1 MDYDAN
7 TLIIGLGGLG
17 GRVLRDVRKR
27 MFEEG
32 LMGAKATQPLPVGF
46 LYVDASDELMYPND
60 PQWWTP
66 DGQDAQ
72 ISLSE
77 FLHINYNG
85 GERIAK
91 NLNYFPQLKEFA
103 EHCQDLAFCQPN
115 CGAMQNRRCG
125 RILFASNVTAFRN
138 AVTAKAGDLKSM
150 THCYGLHRVFIVA
163 SLSGG
168 TGSGTIVDV
177 IAQVSKLY
185 PEARIYVLS
194 ALPDKPLMVYETGK
208 LMANAYAALREL
220 NALNIGEFQPFDITA
235 PTPGGTIDAD
245 RQQPFLLIPFAL
257 SDFRD
262 TTSLTDSLY
271 HLLTADDN
279 EEQVL
284 HRLHSL
290 EVWMRTEC
298 DATPSESYHVART
311 RALASLSLER
321 IFYPRERILH
331 RIAYTLLGQSLQQM
345 LFNNYQM
352 ERGFVKEI
360 KETDLSDFLNEKRL
374 TCWLLDSKSLTL
386 QRPILD
392 IDRLGHIVDFEEE
405 WDNVITCYNDSVKDE
420 KNPLAAL
427 TDIMQERYE
436 KYFRRVGVQA
446 YYEEKKRNPREYAC
460 GIVNQIEG
468 ELFTLWK
475 QGQLGL
481 MQILEIAEALSE
493 LLKNKKEEAQKEQ
506 ERWQERAE
514 TYKSAMESKVIEY
527 DRMNILVRFLNKKNR
542 LNDFCDVLRDE
553 YVAKT
558 YGEAYGFSHSLLQNI
573 LCQLKAFVSNLHEL
587 GRRLQDMIA
596 YAGRVAFELSMPGCK
611 QPSVVDLSNEDTI
624 MKFEQ
629 AVIADQDFMHL
640 LSTNLCTYLTER
652 LPDNDRSFWVLSRY
666 LSGNNVAMQMAN
678 SLIPHLDAK
687 YLKTE
692 FISKTA
698 AFEEQDILNPLFL
711 TTLDVLMSELQHSSD
726 LLHFVSTCLDNLP
739 VSLQIDEAELMRAV
753 PNDPFPSSL
762 LCAPSIFI
770 SLPKPTTERE
780 EAFLADLRDA
790 FCQVIPNAKSNAI
803 FYETDSTDE
812 IAIMCI
818 RLNFPIRAISIL
830 PMLKDRYDK
839 WMTQDRQRA
848 LSVLHIEDSCAN
860 LPSLEVEADH

>member
-1 MDYDAN
+1 MDYKAN

-17 GRVLRDVRKR
+17 GQVLRDVRKR

-235 PTPGGTIDAD
+235 PTLGGTIDAD

-271 HLLTADDN
+271 YLLTADDN
-279 EEQVL
+279 EKQVL

-311 RALASLSLER
+311 RALASLSLKR
-321 IFYPRERILH
+321 IFYPRERILN
-331 RIAYTLLGQSLQQM
+331 RVAYTLLGQSLQQM
-345 LFNNYQM
+345 LYDNYLM
-352 ERGFVKEI
+352 ERGFVREI
-360 KETDLSDFLNEKRL
+360 KEIDLQIREHQTVINQLRERKQKLIAAHRKKRKPA
-374 TCWLLDSKSLTL
+374 WDSETPLYRLVNL
-386 QRPILD
+386 QQYASGCVPCD
-392 IDRLGHIVDFEEE
+392 
-405 WDNVITCYNDSVKDE
+405 
-420 KNPLAAL
+420 
-427 TDIMQERYE
+427 ERYIT
-436 KYFRRVGVQA
+436 
-446 YYEEKKRNPREYAC
+446 KKLPES
-460 GIVNQIEG
+460 
-468 ELFTLWK
+468 
-475 QGQLGL
+475 
-481 MQILEIAEALSE
+481 LEISKIVPIFATSEHMFWLSGQNPE
-493 LLKNKKEEAQKEQ
+493 VAGHLK
-506 ERWQERAE
+506 
-514 TYKSAMESKVIEY
+514 
-527 DRMNILVRFLNKKNR
+527 F
-542 LNDFCDVLRDE
+542 
-553 YVAKT
+553 
-558 YGEAYGFSHSLLQNI
+558 H
-573 LCQLKAFVSNLHEL
+573 
-587 GRRLQDMIA
+587 
-596 YAGRVAFELSMPGCK
+596 
-611 QPSVVDLSNEDTI
+611 
-624 MKFEQ
+624 
-629 AVIADQDFMHL
+629 
-640 LSTNLCTYLTER
+640 
-652 LPDNDRSFWVLSRY
+652 DRSKTSR
-666 LSGNNVAMQMAN
+666 
-678 SLIPHLDAK
+678 
-687 YLKTE
+687 
-692 FISKTA
+692 
-698 AFEEQDILNPLFL
+698 
-711 TTLDVLMSELQHSSD
+711 
-726 LLHFVSTCLDNLP
+726 
-739 VSLQIDEAELMRAV
+739 
-753 PNDPFPSSL
+753 
-762 LCAPSIFI
+762 
-770 SLPKPTTERE
+770 
-780 EAFLADLRDA
+780 
-790 FCQVIPNAKSNAI
+790 
-803 FYETDSTDE
+803 
-812 IAIMCI
+812 
-818 RLNFPIRAISIL
+818 
-830 PMLKDRYDK
+830 
-839 WMTQDRQRA
+839 
-848 LSVLHIEDSCAN
+848 
-860 LPSLEVEADH
+860 